1 MRKTLLGFV
10 FLVIMAVSAE
20 AKTITLSKCD
30 PLGMKEYE
38 KYDFVID
45 LDNKILK
52 NVMVYNDKAVE
63 KYTQSQKK
71 LGISGAVEKIKI
83 NEYKIVYSDSQFVK
97 ASQKFLIFEN
107 KPDNIQQFDFDIDLK
122 KKTLNHTRVQII
134 NGAVVGDGYKIQ
146 YECEKSSGGSTGSGA
161 KGVLDKILR

>member
-1 MRKTLLGFV
+1 MM
-10 FLVIMAVSAE
+10 IAVSAE

-30 PLGMKEYE
+30 PSGMEEYE

-52 NVMVYNDKAVE
+52 NIKIYNDKAVE
-63 KYTQSQKK
+63 KYNQNRKK

-122 KKTLNHTRVQII
+122 KKILNHTRVQII
-134 NGAVVGDGYKIQ
+134 NGVVVGDGYKIQ
-146 YECEKSSGGSTGSGA
+146 YECEKSSGGSGA